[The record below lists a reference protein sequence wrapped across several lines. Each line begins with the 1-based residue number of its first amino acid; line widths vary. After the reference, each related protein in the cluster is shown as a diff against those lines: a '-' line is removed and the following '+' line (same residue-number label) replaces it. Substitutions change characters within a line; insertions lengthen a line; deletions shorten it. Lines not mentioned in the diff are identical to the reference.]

1 MTSSVPPETASPPAT
16 RQHRTKLANAD
27 GRTHAQMI
35 KARSHR
41 TPTAAS
47 GYQIDQQH
55 HSVSPDAW
63 PPWTRSSHA
72 PGERPFREPTPDI
85 ATQRAAVGP
94 GFPTGL
100 VQSRLIPLQPSP
112 SFAFSTSRPSGALVR
127 DPEQAPAPPPAA
139 LAWPPDRS
147 PALSTHAFSALVSPP
162 AQATRLEQA
171 FRVSQPVLRPSPAPA
186 PSASHE
192 SGASSSG
199 PDSPSSLRNGNLI
212 STVHHDRVQCKVC
225 GCWMKPTNMEAH
237 ALEKCRHSEAK
248 KDTKFWF
255 YVEDPENAARSGI

>member
-112 SFAFSTSRPSGALVR
+112 SFAFSTSRPSGARVR
-127 DPEQAPAPPPAA
+127 DPEQTPAPPPAA
-139 LAWPPDRS
+139 LAWPPRS
-147 PALSTHAFSALVSPP
+147 AALSLQYQPQSTYAVQPSPYSRAGVAPPPATGEPALEYAPSDRGPPQQPTSWPESAFTPP
-162 AQATRLEQA
+162 SEVCTRA
-171 FRVSQPVLRPSPAPA
+171 FRLAA
-186 PSASHE
+186 ASAVAFE
-192 SGASSSG
+192 NVA
-199 PDSPSSLRNGNLI
+199 R
-212 STVHHDRVQCKVC
+212 
-225 GCWMKPTNMEAH
+225 ME
-237 ALEKCRHSEAK
+237 
-248 KDTKFWF
+248 
-255 YVEDPENAARSGI
+255 